1 MSYYEATQLEEH
13 ILIALEEL
21 ERASGLSIEQITE
34 LVEYGVFQPEGA
46 RPHEWRFAA
55 RCIAVGRRANRL
67 RTAFELSM
75 PGLALTMS
83 LVERIEALEHELTA
97 MRAQALKEQL

>member
-1 MSYYEATQLEEH
+1 MSYYEATLLEEH
-13 ILIALEEL
+13 ILIAVDEL

-34 LVEYGVFQPEGA
+34 LVEYGVFQPQGS

-67 RTAFELSM
+67 SAAFDLAM
-75 PGLALTMS
+75 PGLALTLS
-83 LVERIEALEHELTA
+83 LVERIEALEHELSA
-97 MRAQALKEQL
+97 MRAQALRE